1 MFGLTLK
8 RQHSRGSHYDT
19 LEDARRLSRFAA
31 SRGMLN
37 EELSKAIK
45 EVSEATA
52 ASSQQEREST
62 EQNLLLASSSM
73 LAKLGVSNIDQIRR
87 YYTKRYSVFY
97 AVTRYIVLFV
107 MILCITLVIPLT
119 FIFNQTTTRL
129 TQIRDL
135 DTLIQTEGIYSAGRS
150 ARLFPQAGEKHPPE
164 VPQNAS
170 VADREASLA
179 RLQLRVEF
187 LIHPPR
193 MMDMVQVTVNS
204 IYTKYFS
211 SNQETFACGGKPW
224 IVTMLYYRRW
234 YCNGSEMDKETLF
247 DVSDASAVTEQLQ
260 RADSDFVFV
269 SYILGSGIL
278 PVLYGALGSSV
289 FLSRKYLFS
298 TAEIFTMSNP
308 IAEVFV
314 RIGLGAVAGVAV
326 GWLQFPK
333 AAEQFT
339 STPLAIAFAAGFSID
354 IAFSFLERLISTF
367 DFRKES
373 SPKAN

>member
-45 EVSEATA
+45 EVSEAPT
-52 ASSQQEREST
+52 ASSQKERESA

-73 LAKLGVSNIDQIRR
+73 LAELGISNIDQIRR
-87 YYTKRYSVFY
+87 YYTKTYSIFY
-97 AVTRYIVLFV
+97 AMSRYVVLFV
-107 MILCITLVIPLT
+107 MVFCILLVVPLT

-135 DTLIQTEGIYSAGRS
+135 DTLVQTEGVYSAGRN
-150 ARLFPQAGEKHPPE
+150 ARLFPQAGEKQPSE
-164 VPQNAS
+164 IPQNISA
-170 VADREASLA
+170 ADREASLA
-179 RLQLRVEF
+179 RLQFRVEF

-193 MMDMVQVTVNS
+193 MMDMVQVAVNS
-204 IYTKYFS
+204 IYAKHFAYE
-211 SNQETFACGGKPW
+211 QEVSTCGGKSW

-234 YCNGSEMDKETLF
+234 YCNGPDIDKEISF
-247 DVSDASAVTEQLQ
+247 DVSDASAVMGQLQ
-260 RADSDFVFV
+260 RADGDFVFV

-308 IAEVFV
+308 IAEMLV

-373 SPKAN
+373 SSKT